1 MNIIRKSKFIRITFE
16 CSIRQ
21 LQRLVSPGCTIFVIR
36 IDVKLMEV
44 SVNLVYFPFNGGIYN
59 IYGAVD
65 FPRYMTTFDSENK
78 HNKSMINNDT
88 RLFSTNDHKVI
99 NTG

>member
-1 MNIIRKSKFIRITFE
+1 M
-16 CSIRQ
+16 
-21 LQRLVSPGCTIFVIR
+21 IR

-88 RLFSTNDHKVI
+88 RLFSTNDQKVI

>member
-1 MNIIRKSKFIRITFE
+1 MRFTCITIFGHNFTGISKYF
-16 CSIRQ
+16 
-21 LQRLVSPGCTIFVIR
+21 QRSPCTIFVIR
-36 IDVKLMEV
+36 VDVKLMVV

>member
-1 MNIIRKSKFIRITFE
+1 
-16 CSIRQ
+16 
-21 LQRLVSPGCTIFVIR
+21 
-36 IDVKLMEV
+36 MEV

-78 HNKSMINNDT
+78 HNKSMINEDT
-88 RLFSTNDHKVI
+88 RLFSTKRS
-99 NTG
+99 

>member
-1 MNIIRKSKFIRITFE
+1 MPVCCIYSVKTPLYYELKQNGFVCPEF
-16 CSIRQ
+16 
-21 LQRLVSPGCTIFVIR
+21 CTIFVIR